1 MKSRYFYQ
9 LVGLSALWGTT
20 FLLTRIATPAMGP
33 AVMACIRT
41 LLGGLTLA
49 IIMAALKL
57 RWPRE
62 HWRELLGLG
71 ALAIAIPHYLFS
83 WASLYLPAGY
93 SAVLGVTSVLFG
105 TIASSW
111 MKEDTLT
118 GAKILG
124 CIAAFIGVALV
135 VRLGPIRPSQELLVG
150 TTVALVGAVFSGATA
165 PLLKRATQR
174 MEPLAITAAIHVAA
188 FVLLLPAALWNLPQ
202 ARFTPAALA
211 AVAFMG
217 IGTSGLAYWQYMR
230 IVRHVSPVAALSST
244 FMITIFGVVWGHLF
258 LGEVFTPASYA
269 GGALVLLATVLVTG
283 FNPWQKER
291 RPPTPPAAP
300 GPNAHPRT
308 GHDGAGHVP

>member
-9 LVGLSALWGTT
+9 LVGLSALWGAT

-33 AVMACIRT
+33 AVMAATRT

-49 IIMAALKL
+49 LIMAALRL

-71 ALAIAIPHYLFS
+71 ALAIAIPHYLYS

-105 TIASSW
+105 TMASAW

-135 VRLGPIRPSQELLVG
+135 VRLGPVRPSRDLLVG
-150 TTVALVGAVFSGATA
+150 TTVALTGAVFSGGTA

-174 MEPLAITAAIHVAA
+174 MEPLAITACIHLAA
-188 FVLLLPAALWNLPQ
+188 FVLLLPVALWNLPQ

-211 AVAFMG
+211 AVGFMG

-230 IVRHVSPVAALSST
+230 IVRHVTPVAALSST

-258 LGEVFTPASYA
+258 LGEVFTLASYA
-269 GGALVLLATVLVTG
+269 GGVLVLLATVLVTG
-283 FNPWQKER
+283 FNPWR
-291 RPPTPPAAP
+291 RDRDRARP
-300 GPNAHPRT
+300 
-308 GHDGAGHVP
+308 